1 MNKFSSDMPRERLTR
16 YGPAKL
22 KDGELLAILLGT
34 GTKGTNALE
43 LSKKILLKWKDKGLG
58 EAGVKELAQ
67 VHGLGTAKACKIA
80 ACFELGRRLLKDKP
94 RTVLMTP
101 EDVWQSM
108 IDVRASKREHLVVF
122 YLDSRNAEIQRHV
135 VSIGTLNEASAH
147 PREVFEEA
155 VKHSAAGIILAH
167 NHPSGDL
174 EPSRADIELTRKLWN
189 AGKLLDIELVDHVIV
204 TKDGYRSI
212 LQDIHG

>member
-1 MNKFSSDMPRERLTR
+1 
-16 YGPAKL
+16 
-22 KDGELLAILLGT
+22 
-34 GTKGTNALE
+34 
-43 LSKKILLKWKDKGLG
+43 
-58 EAGVKELAQ
+58 
-67 VHGLGTAKACKIA
+67 
-80 ACFELGRRLLKDKP
+80 
-94 RTVLMTP
+94 MTP